1 METHDSDFQCG
12 AAPHDD
18 QQDLFDYGF
27 GHSDAGNS
35 DEQNAPGGFPVADFL
50 HDDDAANFEF
60 SSHFLSGDQMDAP
73 QPLEPAFRSPAG
85 RGRAP
90 AFSSFQGTVQDSQPT
105 VPAHVHDAMFARA
118 LLTNCSTTDIL
129 LPWETPFYKEFFSD
143 EPFCKTLVP
152 EMSIGSMCNFGNEP
166 EPQEIAQTVAAVASF
181 PAGAPVFSACVASSD
196 NGSFAD
202 AQSKLHSVAVQKL
215 LTVLRHDLSCSE
227 TGRHILALGDER
239 EQTHGAHKIVE
250 AVVGTRAP
258 STLVKRSN
266 SLLSYLRWFD
276 RMNRRDLLPFSEE
289 CIWMYLQQL
298 RDAGAPCTK
307 GSSALSAFRF
317 AYHLLGFDGLG
328 PALNSRRL
336 VGICE
341 IMLSQKRLLKQAR
354 VLTVA
359 QVKGLHKLLRDTT
372 VHLVDRAV
380 IAYVLFALYGRCRN
394 SDFLMIHS
402 VESDFDDTGGYVVIQ
417 TCNHKTGRLA
427 VASLKS
433 RLLPI
438 VVPAR
443 GVDGLIWTGDALRA
457 FDDAGMDLNTPINGP
472 LLHAPL
478 GEPGSFM
485 ERGLRASE
493 VSSMVR
499 KFICSPEPPV
509 PAGELVSSHSLK
521 ATPLSWC
528 ARYGLSPAVR
538 SLLGRHASSLNETY
552 AIYSRDLAC
561 SPVAELQTVID
572 AIADGSFS
580 PDSQRSEFFKKGVAT
595 PVRTEDADVPPHG
608 EELEPR
614 QTEPDSAASEL
625 LECAGGGVDLDEEL
639 PVQENQQPDDATSE
653 NSSSSSGSEGESSSG
668 ESDEPEPAARVKRF
682 RARIPEDQKWF
693 VHSRSHLVHRHDG
706 DVHEGIL
713 FTVCGRRLTETYA
726 PCTEAT
732 AWNVLCRSCNRR

>member
-1 METHDSDFQCG
+1 METHDSEFPCG

-18 QQDLFDYGF
+18 QQFSFDYGF
-27 GHSDAGNS
+27 GHSNAGS
-35 DEQNAPGGFPVADFL
+35 LDEQDVPGDFLDAEFL
-50 HDDDAANFEF
+50 HDDDASNLEF
-60 SSHFLSGDQMDAP
+60 SSQLLSGDRMEAP
-73 QPLEPAFRSPAG
+73 HLRGPASKMPEG
-85 RGRAP
+85 RGWAP
-90 AFSSFQGTVQDSQPT
+90 SLLASPDTVSNSQPT
-105 VPAHVHDAMFARA
+105 VPAHVHEATFARA
-118 LLTNCSTTDIL
+118 LLTNCSTTNIL

-143 EPFCKTLVP
+143 EPFCKPLVP
-152 EMSIGSMCNFGNEP
+152 EMSIGSMCSFGNEP
-166 EPQEIAQTVAAVASF
+166 EPQEIAQTVAAVANF
-181 PAGAPVFSACVASSD
+181 PLGTPVFSACIASSD
-196 NGSFAD
+196 NGSFTD
-202 AQSKLHSVAVQKL
+202 AQSKLHNVAVQKL

-227 TGRHILALGDER
+227 TGRHILELGGEKEQAL
-239 EQTHGAHKIVE
+239 GAHKIVE
-250 AVVGTRAP
+250 AVLGTRAP

-276 RMNRRDLLPFSEE
+276 RMNRFDLSPFSEE

-298 RDAGAPCTK
+298 RDTGAPCTK

-317 AYHLLGFDGLG
+317 AFHLLGYDSLG

-359 QVKGLHKLLRDTT
+359 QVKGLHKSLRDSTL
-372 VHLVDRAV
+372 HLMDRAV

-394 SDFLMIHS
+394 SDLLMIHS
-402 VESDFDDTGGYVVIQ
+402 VESDFDDAGGYVIIQ
-417 TCNHKTGRLA
+417 TCNHKTGRL
-427 VASLKS
+427 ASLKS

-443 GVDGLIWTGDALRA
+443 GVDGLIWTDVALRV
-457 FDDAGMDLNTPINGP
+457 FENAGVDLTTPIDGP

-478 GEPGSFM
+478 GDPGLFM

-493 VSSMVR
+493 VSSMIR
-499 KFICSPEPPV
+499 KFICSPEPPT
-509 PAGELVSSHSLK
+509 PSGELVSSHSLK
-521 ATPLSWC
+521 ATALSWC

-552 AIYSRDLAC
+552 AIYSRDLVC

-580 PDSQRSEFFKKGVAT
+580 PDSQRSEFFRKDVAT
-595 PVRTEDADVPPHG
+595 QERREDVAAPNHG
-608 EELEPR
+608 EDLELC
-614 QTEPDSAASEL
+614 QTEPESVVSEL
-625 LECAGGGVDLDEEL
+625 LECSGGGIDVDKDL
-639 PVQENQQPDDATSE
+639 PAKENQQAGDVTSE
-653 NSSSSSGSEGESSSG
+653 DSSSSSDSEGELSSA

-693 VHSRSHLVHRHDG
+693 VHSKSHLVHRHDG

-713 FTVCGRRLTETYA
+713 FTVCGRRLTGAYF

-732 AWNVLCRSCNRR
+732 AWNVLCKSCNRR